1 MNYIKL
7 IKNDF
12 IRKEYEDLAFKTIV
26 TDLMVKDVQG
36 PKRAVDLEYWSD
48 EKDFARFDSFIP
60 GNFYVFLYDGE
71 KVTQGNQTY
80 HDKVPVILT
89 LGVGENEKKMK
100 YVYGLNFNLLPG
112 ITRAVIL
119 QEINDFDKQF
129 FENDI
134 YRDHSKGNHVFS
146 EKVLKMLQA
155 DGGVKFIKMMSEKYN
170 INKNSFAFRRYYLER
185 ISKYRMIDMWQ
196 WKYLPFLEYRE
207 GIRGA
212 EIKKIQSMNAK
223 TAR

>member
-1 MNYIKL
+1 MNYLRL
-7 IKNDF
+7 IKDDF
-12 IRKEYEDLAFKTIV
+12 IQKEYEKLAYKTIV
-26 TDLMVKDVQG
+26 SDLIVDNIQG
-36 PKRAVDLEYWSD
+36 IKRAVDLEYWSD
-48 EKDFARFDSFIP
+48 ERDFARFGNFVP
-60 GNFYVFLYDGE
+60 GNFYIFLYNGE
-71 KVTQGNQTY
+71 KVTQRKEAY
-80 HDKVPVILT
+80 HDKVPVILA

-119 QEINDFDKQF
+119 QEINDCDKIF
-129 FENDI
+129 FEENI
-134 YRDHSKGNHVFS
+134 YKEHSKNRHVFS
-146 EKVLKMLQA
+146 EKVLKMLQP
-155 DGGVKFIKMMSEKYN
+155 DGGLSFIKLIAEKYK
-170 INKNSFAFRRYYLER
+170 IDKNSFAFRRYYLSR
-185 ISKYRMIDMWQ
+185 IEKYRMIDIWQ